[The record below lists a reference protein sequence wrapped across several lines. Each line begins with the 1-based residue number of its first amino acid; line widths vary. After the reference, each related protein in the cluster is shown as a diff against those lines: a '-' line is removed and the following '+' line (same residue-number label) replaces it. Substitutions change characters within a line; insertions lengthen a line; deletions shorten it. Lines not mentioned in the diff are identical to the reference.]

1 MSCLSD
7 GCVAPNGVRAH
18 PIQWVVVGAHV
29 TGVRVHVAPVWKT
42 VTRRSSTFRRTA
54 LRGGRLPNWPTR
66 IGITRRST
74 RSSSRNGRPRA
85 ARSRSAATCSGRPLP
100 PHPVE
105 KSGAPGP
112 CSPGREAGRRRRN
125 AVRIRNRSW
134 SRRLNGHPRFPSR
147 GASRMCERL
156 DAGPCTCPAVAG
168 RAGAGARVVVHTAE
182 GHVLL
187 RVPHGLRRRSVRPC
201 GAGRPCGTRR
211 TAGAGTTGGTGGARR
226 NTP

>member
-7 GCVAPNGVRAH
+7 GCVAPNGVCAH

-66 IGITRRST
+66 IGTIRPST

-85 ARSRSAATCSGRPLP
+85 VRSRSAATCSGRPLP
-100 PHPVE
+100 PPPVE

-112 CSPGREAGRRRRN
+112 SSPGREAGRRRRN
-125 AVRIRNRSW
+125 AVRMRNRSW
-134 SRRLNGHPRFPSR
+134 SRRLNGHPRFPSL
-147 GASRMCERL
+147 GASRTCERL
-156 DAGPCTCPAVAG
+156 TAGTTPTG
-168 RAGAGARVVVHTAE
+168 
-182 GHVLL
+182 
-187 RVPHGLRRRSVRPC
+187 
-201 GAGRPCGTRR
+201 GRPGRCRHPHRFGGGRLHDVIGPGPDCHETATANRSSDHGPELVEDRRGACGTRR
-211 TAGAGTTGGTGGARR
+211 
-226 NTP
+226 